1 MFIDRLLSPLGEIL
15 LCSTG
20 DKLSGLL
27 FSGENNESS
36 ILSRDSEHIPDP
48 HLEIFLETRKWLD
61 LYFAGHDPGFIPP
74 LEITG
79 NDFFRTVQHI
89 LLTIPYGS
97 SATYG
102 EIARKTAQEM
112 HVSHMSSQAIGGA
125 LGRNMIS
132 IIIPCHRVL
141 GATGKLTGY
150 SGGFSRKKYLLDLE
164 GIKYRTD

>member
-102 EIARKTAQEM
+102 EIAQN
-112 HVSHMSSQAIGGA
+112 SSGDACKSYV
-125 LGRNMIS
+125 IS
-132 IIIPCHRVL
+132 GNRRSV
-141 GATGKLTGY
+141 GTEY
-150 SGGFSRKKYLLDLE
+150 D
-164 GIKYRTD
+164 

>member
-1 MFIDRLLSPLGEIL
+1 
-15 LCSTG
+15 
-20 DKLSGLL
+20 
-27 FSGENNESS
+27 
-36 ILSRDSEHIPDP
+36 
-48 HLEIFLETRKWLD
+48 
-61 LYFAGHDPGFIPP
+61 
-74 LEITG
+74 
-79 NDFFRTVQHI
+79 
-89 LLTIPYGS
+89 
-97 SATYG
+97 
-102 EIARKTAQEM
+102 M